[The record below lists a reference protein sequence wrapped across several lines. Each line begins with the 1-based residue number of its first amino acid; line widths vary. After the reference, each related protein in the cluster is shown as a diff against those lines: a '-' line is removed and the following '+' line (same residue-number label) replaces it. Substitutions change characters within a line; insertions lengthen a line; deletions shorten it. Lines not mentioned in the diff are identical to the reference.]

1 MVNLILDRMRK
12 ITIEKNLSQSYL
24 ANHLNITQSSYAK
37 IEKGEIKLS
46 LNNLIAIIDFLEIDP
61 ATLFYFIK
69 NKSNSIN
76 FSGHNIDEQIMPLI
90 SNNLINDL
98 AEIKKMIIEM
108 KRD

>member
-1 MVNLILDRMRK
+1 MRK

-46 LNNLIAIIDFLEIDP
+46 LNNLIAIIDFLEIDT
-61 ATLFYFIK
+61 ATLFYYIK
-69 NKSNSIN
+69 NKSNSII
-76 FSGHNIDEQIMPLI
+76 FSGHKLDEQIIPLI
-90 SNNLINDL
+90 SNNVINDL

-108 KRD
+108 KLD